1 MPTLTDQTQ
10 LQIGEVAR
18 LSGLPVKTVRYYEEL
33 GLLTSTVSRSPAGYR
48 LFSAQVINRL
58 SFIRRAQAL
67 GLSLHE
73 IGELLSVHDRGELP
87 CGQVKQRLQA
97 RLGAIA
103 EQIRAL
109 ETLSTELKGIL
120 CAWQDQP
127 PIHLQGK
134 TICPNLQSDQMGG
147 RLSES

>member
-1 MPTLTDQTQ
+1 MSTLTDKPQ

-18 LSGLPVKTVRYYEEL
+18 LSGLPVKTIRYYEEL
-33 GLLTSTVSRSPAGYR
+33 GLLASTVSRSLSGYR

-58 SFIRRAQAL
+58 SFIRRAQSL

-109 ETLSTELKGIL
+109 ETLSTELEGIL

-127 PIHLQGK
+127 PAHLQAQ
-134 TICPNLQSDQMGG
+134 TICPNLQPEQI
-147 RLSES
+147 